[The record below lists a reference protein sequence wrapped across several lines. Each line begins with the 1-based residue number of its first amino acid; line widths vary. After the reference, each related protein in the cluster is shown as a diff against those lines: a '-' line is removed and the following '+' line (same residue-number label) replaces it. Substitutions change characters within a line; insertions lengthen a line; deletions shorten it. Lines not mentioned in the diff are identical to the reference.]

1 MKNEVS
7 MILQC
12 VPYMLH
18 NFTVCPLHA
27 TQLFFFISCLGN
39 GQRIDQHPF
48 HFCMKTAQLHCSQ
61 LPYCNG
67 EQQRL
72 AV

>member
-12 VPYMLH
+12 APYMLY
-18 NFTVCPLHA
+18 NFF
-27 TQLFFFISCLGN
+27 LFLALGN
-39 GQRIDQHPF
+39 GQQIDQHPF
-48 HFCMKTAQLHCSQ
+48 HFCMKTAQLQWSQ